1 MNPTTLFPNFNP
13 ENMLNVW
20 WSLPSH
26 VQNIVKSMVPNKDTW
41 MLKMKK
47 DPSGVWVFS
56 LPQFMTFN
64 ESMCN
69 GTELVMDHWFE
80 QVSGYQPV
88 IGSTMNVTVTKKDP
102 MGTPFDTKMM
112 WMYEDPGWP
121 GSNIYMD
128 TGTGMDVWLCPYVQ
142 VLFKEVPQSLWCNFT
157 SCV

>member
-20 WSLPSH
+20 WSLPNT
-26 VQNIVKSMVPNKDTW
+26 VQNVVKSMVPNKDTW
-41 MLKMKK
+41 MLKMTK

-80 QVSGYQPV
+80 QVSGYPPV
-88 IGSTMNVTVTKKDP
+88 IGSTMNLTVTKKDP
-102 MGTPFDTKMM
+102 MGSPFDTKLM
-112 WMYEDPGWP
+112 WMYEDPNWE
-121 GSNIYMD
+121 GSNFYMD

-142 VLFKEVPQSLWCNFT
+142 VLFKEVPQSLWCTFT
-157 SCV
+157 SCI